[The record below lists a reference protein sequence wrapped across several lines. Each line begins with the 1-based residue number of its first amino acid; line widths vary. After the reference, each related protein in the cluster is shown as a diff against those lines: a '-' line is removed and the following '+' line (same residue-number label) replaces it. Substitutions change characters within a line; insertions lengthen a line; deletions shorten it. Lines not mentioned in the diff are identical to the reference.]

1 MSRSGYIDDW
11 DGDDWQ
17 YALCR
22 GRVVRAFQGKR
33 GQAFLKEML
42 ATLDAMPE
50 KRLIADDLET
60 ADGAVC
66 AIGSVGKARGIDMSK
81 LDPEDADSVAATFG
95 IASSMA
101 REIVWMNDEGG
112 DHKETPEHRYERI
125 RKWVAGEIKAPL
137 PSPQET
143 SDAP

>member
-1 MSRSGYIDDW
+1 MSRSGYVDDW

-66 AIGSVGKARGIDMSK
+66 AIGSVGKARGVDMSK
-81 LDPEDADSVAATFG
+81 LDPEDADGVAAAFG
-95 IASSMA
+95 IAPSMA
-101 REIVWMNDEGG
+101 REIVWTNDEGG
-112 DHKETPEHRYERI
+112 DLKETPEERFARI
-125 RKWVAGEIKAPL
+125 RKWVASEIRGPFS
-137 PSPQET
+137 SPQET
-143 SDAP
+143 AT